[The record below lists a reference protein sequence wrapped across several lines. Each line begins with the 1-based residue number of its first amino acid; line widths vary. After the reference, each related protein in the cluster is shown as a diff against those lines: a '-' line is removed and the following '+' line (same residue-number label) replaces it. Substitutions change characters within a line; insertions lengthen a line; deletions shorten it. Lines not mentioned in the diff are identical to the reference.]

1 MTKKYV
7 IPINQF
13 LYLNESHTHIMTI
26 VLLTT
31 LNVMN
36 SAKRKDQQ

>member
-7 IPINQF
+7 IPINKF
-13 LYLNESHTHIMTI
+13 LYLNESHTHIKAM